1 MIYKTRCSWKFHKIH
16 RKITVPESS
25 FNKVKKA
32 LAQLFSKFFEFC
44 EIFKNILFTEHL
56 RVTASVNINFN
67 IPYQSYA
74 LCILWLSWFAANLHF
89 PVIEYQLALKELFKV
104 HLKKPWVTKTKSV
117 WMSLINADLKISL
130 YVRVH
135 IKIMYWK
142 VHNFNA
148 KDYRVIYPLSL
159 RFS

>member
-1 MIYKTRCSWKFHKIH
+1 MQPWGLRPYWKRLWHSCFQNFFNFAKFL
-16 RKITVPESS
+16 RTS
-25 FNKVKKA
+25 FLQNTSEW
-32 LAQLFSKFFEFC
+32 L
-44 EIFKNILFTEHL
+44 
-56 RVTASVNINFN
+56 TASVNINFN

-74 LCILWLSWFAANLHF
+74 LCILWLSWFAANLDF

-104 HLKKPWVTKTKSV
+104 HWKKPWAAKTKSV

-130 YVRVH
+130 YVRVQ
-135 IKIMYWK
+135 IKIMSWK